1 MKNPLKRVE
10 ELIPLLPEKDAKLCA
25 NYLSKRN
32 FVAIL
37 EIVEANLYKTRVDK
51 LEELPNNYVGDLH
64 LLRHYLTTY
73 MLYLDIP
80 DDTDNYDDYQWE
92 KV

>member
-32 FVAIL
+32 FECIL
-37 EIVEANLYKTRVDK
+37 EIVESDIYKAKRKNSD
-51 LEELPNNYVGDLH
+51 ELPDD
-64 LLRHYLTTY
+64 YLSTLIELKGELVTY
-73 MLYLDIP
+73 MSYLDVS
-80 DDTDNYDDYQWE
+80 DYSNDYDNY
-92 KV
+92 